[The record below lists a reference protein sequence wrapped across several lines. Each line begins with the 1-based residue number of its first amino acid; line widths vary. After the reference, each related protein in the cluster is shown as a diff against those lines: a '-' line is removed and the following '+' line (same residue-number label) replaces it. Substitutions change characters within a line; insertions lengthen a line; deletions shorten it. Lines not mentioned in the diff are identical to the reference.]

1 MSNMN
6 NQIGFYIPLVSNTQL
21 NQSLLKIL
29 NDISDNYN
37 TILFNSQY
45 DFIDQTTRKFSVLH
59 CNQSKYFY
67 GILFAFDIDS
77 VSIIHSFPAPN
88 KKVFVTSEI
97 FWKNKTYPAKISQD
111 LLDSEIDIVTYD
123 NKAYDL
129 YDICF
134 KKPIFN
140 MTNGLTS
147 EDFLNVINSLCPVE

>member
-1 MSNMN
+1 MTNMN
-6 NQIGFYIPLVSNTQL
+6 NQIGFYIPLVSNTPLSQGL
-21 NQSLLKIL
+21 IKIL
-29 NDISDNYN
+29 NDISNKYN

-45 DFIDQTTRKFSVLH
+45 DIIDMVPRKFSVLH
-59 CNQSKYFY
+59 CNQSNYFY

-97 FWKNKTYPAKISQD
+97 FWQNKTYPAKISQD
-111 LLDSEIDIVTYD
+111 LLDNEIDIVTYD

-147 EDFLNVINSLCPVE
+147 EDFLHVVDSLCSVE

>member
-6 NQIGFYIPLVSNTQL
+6 NQIGFYIPLISNTTL
-21 NQSLLKIL
+21 SQSLLKIL
-29 NDISDNYN
+29 NNISNNYN

-45 DFIDQTTRKFSVLH
+45 DFIDHDPRKYSVLH

-67 GILFAFDIDS
+67 GMLFAFDIDS
-77 VSIIHSFPAPN
+77 VSIIHSFPAPS

-97 FWKNKTYPAKISQD
+97 FWQNKTYPAKMSQD
-111 LLDSEIDIVTYD
+111 LIMNDIDVVTYD
-123 NKAYDL
+123 QKAYDL

-134 KKPIFN
+134 KKPVFN

-147 EDFLNVINSLCPVE
+147 EDFLNVIDSLCSAK